1 MSEELTN
8 NEPQNNEVTNPAEN
22 NDANTQTEADKNL
35 ENTTVETKETEKTND
50 YSDVNTAEQAS
61 AVLESKGFDY
71 EALTEEFQANGDLLP
86 ETRAK
91 LAEQGITGEILDTYI
106 EGQKAIIQR
115 HMEDISTVVGGMEQM
130 AAVVEWAKNNLSA
143 EEKKSID
150 AVHDPAVIKIIL
162 KDLENRMNDSEG
174 YVPQAQLQGGA
185 GEIRGNYFESMAEV
199 EEAIN
204 DPRYSK
210 DPVYRAKVAQK
221 LTASREAGVLEIK

>member
-1 MSEELTN
+1 MSEELN
-8 NEPQNNEVTNPAEN
+8 NQPQNNEVTNPAEN
-22 NDANTQTEADKNL
+22 NDANTQKEADKNL

>member
-8 NEPQNNEVTNPAEN
+8 QPQNNEVTNPAEN
-22 NDANTQTEADKNL
+22 NDVNTQKEADKNL
-35 ENTTVETKETEKTND
+35 ENTTAETEKTND

-86 ETRAK
+86 ETRTK
-91 LAEQGITGEILDTYI
+91 LAAQGITGEILDTYI

>member
-1 MSEELTN
+1 MSEELN
-8 NEPQNNEVTNPAEN
+8 NQPQNNEVTNPAEN

-50 YSDVNTAEQAS
+50 YSDVDTADKAS

-86 ETRAK
+86 ETRTK
-91 LAEQGITGEILDTYI
+91 LAAQGISGEILDTYI

>member
-1 MSEELTN
+1 MSEELN
-8 NEPQNNEVTNPAEN
+8 NQPQNNEVTNPAEN

-86 ETRAK
+86 ETRTK
-91 LAEQGITGEILDTYI
+91 LAAQGITGEILDTYI

-185 GEIRGNYFESMAEV
+185 GEIRGNYSESMAEV

>member
-1 MSEELTN
+1 MSEELN
-8 NEPQNNEVTNPAEN
+8 NQPQNNEVTNPAEN
-22 NDANTQTEADKNL
+22 NDANTQTETDKNL

-61 AVLESKGFDY
+61 VVLESKGFDY

-86 ETRAK
+86 ETRTK
-91 LAEQGITGEILDTYI
+91 LAAQGISGEIIDTYI

>member
-1 MSEELTN
+1 MSEELN
-8 NEPQNNEVTNPAEN
+8 NQPQNNEVTNPAEN

-86 ETRAK
+86 ETRTK
-91 LAEQGITGEILDTYI
+91 LAAQGISGEIIDTYI

>member
-22 NDANTQTEADKNL
+22 NDVNTQTEADKNL

-86 ETRAK
+86 ETRTK
-91 LAEQGITGEILDTYI
+91 LAAQGITGEILDTYI

>member
-1 MSEELTN
+1 MSEELN
-8 NEPQNNEVTNPAEN
+8 NQPQNNEVTNPAEN

-91 LAEQGITGEILDTYI
+91 LAAQGISGEILDTYI

>member
-1 MSEELTN
+1 MSEELN
-8 NEPQNNEVTNPAEN
+8 NQPQNNEVTNPAEN

-86 ETRAK
+86 ETRTK
-91 LAEQGITGEILDTYI
+91 LAAQGISGEILDTYI

-115 HMEDISTVVGGMEQM
+115 HMEDISTVVGDMEQM

>member
-1 MSEELTN
+1 MSEELN
-8 NEPQNNEVTNPAEN
+8 NQPQNNEVTNPAEN

-86 ETRAK
+86 ETRTK
-91 LAEQGITGEILDTYI
+91 LAAQGISGEILDTYI

-185 GEIRGNYFESMAEV
+185 GEIRGNYFESKAEV

>member
-1 MSEELTN
+1 MSEELIN

-91 LAEQGITGEILDTYI
+91 LAAQGISGEILDTYI

>member
-86 ETRAK
+86 ETRTK
-91 LAEQGITGEILDTYI
+91 LAAQGITGEILDTYI

>member
-1 MSEELTN
+1 MSEELN
-8 NEPQNNEVTNPAEN
+8 NQPQNNEVTNPAEN
-22 NDANTQTEADKNL
+22 NIDNTQIEADENSQ
-35 ENTTVETKETEKTND
+35 NTTVETKETEAND
-50 YSDVNTAEQAS
+50 YSDVDTADKAS
-61 AVLESKGFDY
+61 AVLESKGFNYD
-71 EALTEEFQANGDLLP
+71 ALTEEFQANGDLLP

-91 LAEQGITGEILDTYI
+91 LAEQGITGEILDAYI

-130 AAVVEWAKNNLSA
+130 ATVVEWAKNNLSA

-150 AVHDPAVIKIIL
+150 AIHDPAVIKIIL

-174 YVPQAQLQGGA
+174 YLPQQLQGGA
-185 GEIRGNYFESMAEV
+185 GESRGNYFESMAEV
-199 EEAIN
+199 EDAIN

-221 LTASREAGVLEIK
+221 LTASREAGVIEIK

>member
-8 NEPQNNEVTNPAEN
+8 NQPQCSEVVNPAEN
-22 NDANTQTEADKNL
+22 TVDTNPTTNEENSQ
-35 ENTTVETKETEKTND
+35 NTTVETKETEKTND

-91 LAEQGITGEILDTYI
+91 LAAQGITGEILDTYI

-130 AAVVEWAKNNLSA
+130 ATVVEWAKNNLSA

-150 AVHDPAVIKIIL
+150 AIHDPAVIKIIL

-174 YVPQAQLQGGA
+174 VLPQQLQGGA
-185 GEIRGNYFESMAEV
+185 GEVKGNYFESMAEV

>member
-1 MSEELTN
+1 MSEELN
-8 NEPQNNEVTNPAEN
+8 NQPQNNEVTNPAEN
-22 NDANTQTEADKNL
+22 NDANTQTEADKIL

-86 ETRAK
+86 ETRTK
-91 LAEQGITGEILDTYI
+91 LAAQGISGEILDTYI